1 MPFKVVLP
9 QPPQRA
15 SLFILYSG
23 GSTLPLIYENRNWVL
38 LGHIPDYPRNSSFEG
53 YPSPINILIYYYSII
68 NKNSGYTFAMGHLRQ
83 NVHSGHPL
91 LYVIQILR
99 CPSTHRSV
107 PPIHVFSDHRLAH
120 RVCHTKP
127 HNNLRL
133 PYRILR

>member
-53 YPSPINILIYYYSII
+53 YPSPINILIYYYSKIRVI
-68 NKNSGYTFAMGHLRQ
+68 
-83 NVHSGHPL
+83 L
-91 LYVIQILR
+91 LLWDTYVKMFI
-99 CPSTHRSV
+99 PD
-107 PPIHVFSDHRLAH
+107 IHFFM
-120 RVCHTKP
+120 
-127 HNNLRL
+127 
-133 PYRILR
+133 